1 MGSLRADIVLL
12 FCSLGL
18 ILLVSTSSSLDTS
31 TAILVRVDQTGK
43 GDFTRIQDAIN
54 VVPSNNTESVFIWV
68 KPGIYREK
76 VTVPADKPF
85 ITLSGSTA
93 MSTIITYDEAWISVE
108 SPTVSIL
115 ASDFVG
121 RYLTIQNT
129 YGRGGPAVALRVAGD
144 RVAFY
149 ASRFIGFQDT
159 LLDDA
164 GRHYFTN
171 CYIEGGTDFICGNAR
186 SLFRKC
192 HLHSVSEKGGAFT
205 AQRRSSAAEDTGYS
219 FSNCKLTGAGVG
231 TAILGRPWGAYSRVI
246 FTLTY
251 MSGAIQPQGW
261 NDWNN
266 PSNQMTAYY
275 GEYNSW
281 GPGSNTRGRVE
292 WSHQF
297 SLDEASQY
305 MNQSWI
311 DGRDWLRPTPSHFT
325 KFSAL
330 PDPAMGNK

>member
-1 MGSLRADIVLL
+1 MGSLRDIVLL
-12 FCSLGL
+12 LCL
-18 ILLVSTSSSLDTS
+18 ILPSSSSSLNAS
-31 TAILVRVDQTGK
+31 TAVLLVRVDQTGK

-85 ITLSGSTA
+85 ITLSGSSA

-115 ASDFVG
+115 ASDF
-121 RYLTIQNT
+121 NT
-129 YGRGGPAVALRVAGD
+129 YGQGGPAVALRVAGD

-149 ASRFIGFQDT
+149 TSRFIGFQDT

-164 GRHYFTN
+164 GRHYYTN

-186 SLFRKC
+186 SLFRN
-192 HLHSVSEKGGAFT
+192 GGAFM

-219 FSNCKLTGAGVG
+219 LSNCKLTGAGVG

-246 FTLTY
+246 FILTY
-251 MSGAIQPQGW
+251 MSDAIQPQGW
-261 NDWNN
+261 SDWNN

-275 GEYNSW
+275 GEYHSY

-292 WSHQF
+292 WSHRLSF
-297 SLDEASQY
+297 DEASQY
-305 MNQSWI
+305 MNHTSWI
-311 DGRDWLRPTPSHFT
+311 DGQDWLRPTPGHFR

-330 PDPAMGNK
+330 RPSDAMGNK